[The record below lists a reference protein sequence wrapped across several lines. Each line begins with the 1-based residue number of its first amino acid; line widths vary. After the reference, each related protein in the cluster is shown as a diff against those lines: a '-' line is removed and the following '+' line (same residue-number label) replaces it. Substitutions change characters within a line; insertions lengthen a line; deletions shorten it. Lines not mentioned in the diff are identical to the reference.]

1 MPATKFLDSSGL
13 STLWA
18 NCKSYFAKKAH
29 QQAGSTIYDLTD
41 VIYPVGSIYISTS
54 STSPATLFGGTWE
67 ELKGRF
73 LLGRDT
79 GYAAGSTGGEAE
91 HTLVLSETPS
101 HKHSVSVTSSGAH
114 NHTLTAVSTT
124 SGTSHDYGL
133 LESWLKW
140 TSTRSVTVPENS
152 TTNGAH
158 THTVSETSKGGGGAH
173 NNMPP
178 YLAVYMWK
186 RLTLAGNQPI
196 EPDPASPNSISAGTS
211 APSGGIN
218 GDIYIQY

>member
-1 MPATKFLDSSGL
+1 MPTKFLDSTGL
-13 STLWA
+13 GTLWA
-18 NCKSYFAKKAH
+18 NCKAYFARKAH

-67 ELKGRF
+67 QLSDRY
-73 LLGRDT
+73 LV
-79 GYAAGSTGGEAE
+79 AAGSNYTAGTTGVGNFKTDAGIAAKGYG
-91 HTLVLSETPS
+91 T
-101 HKHSVSVTSSGAH
+101 TSSSPTYNGRVVTTASSSSTH
-114 NHTLTAVSTT
+114 N
-124 SGTSHDYGL
+124 
-133 LESWLKW
+133 
-140 TSTRSVTVPENS
+140 NS
-152 TTNGAH
+152 TSSTKTLADSGF
-158 THTVSETSKGGGGAH
+158 TFD
-173 NNMPP
+173 PP